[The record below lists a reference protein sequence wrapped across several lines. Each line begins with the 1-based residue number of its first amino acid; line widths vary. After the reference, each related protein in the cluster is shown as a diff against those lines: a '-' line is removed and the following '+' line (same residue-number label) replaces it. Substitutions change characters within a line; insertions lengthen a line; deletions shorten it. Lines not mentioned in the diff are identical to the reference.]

1 MMSPYHPLQLVLGLM
16 VWSVWFVFLYGGLS
30 VACQFAAPD
39 PVRGAFTWIN
49 VLGLGLALLV
59 AAVLLVAAWRCG
71 RASRAPEAGPAA
83 GRFIASVAAA
93 VYALAALATLGIALP
108 ALMLPPCL

>member
-1 MMSPYHPLQLVLGLM
+1 MVSPYHPLHLVLGLI
-16 VWSVWFVFLYGGLS
+16 VWSLWFVLLYGGLS

-39 PVRGAFTWIN
+39 PARGASTWIN

-59 AAVLLVAAWRCG
+59 TAALLVASWRCW
-71 RASRAPEAGPAA
+71 RASQATGAGPAP

-93 VYALAALATLGIALP
+93 VYALAALTTLGIVLP
-108 ALMLPPCL
+108 ALLLPPCL